1 MDKKYLPHLL
11 YFITFIA
18 VSIPVACG
26 YICEG
31 GIVIQ
36 WIARVDEIASGLSHG
51 QFLLFPS
58 EETALNTAG
67 AVNAL
72 HSNLWLF
79 LPGLVYLLTDS
90 IVFSYQFY
98 VLLIQLGTLLF
109 SIMMFRRLFDDKIS
123 VFFGV
128 LLYMTCPYRIY
139 ICYDEANLMQ
149 AVFWALL
156 PLYVW
161 AVLGVVKGIR
171 TYQNI
176 IWTALVLA
184 LMGYADGIMLLVVTG
199 FTIIAIIFSKKPC
212 LLLSIVVGIIAFLP
226 GATRLIQ
233 YLMSDAFWDLQ
244 ISLQS
249 IMPKGYT
256 IGQFFTS
263 YAYLPG
269 TPGLGLGLF
278 ISIAACVW
286 LYFAA
291 GQIKMQK
298 DCRFF
303 TAISLILIIMSL
315 KLFPWDIFQRAGS
328 VFLKLIPLIQ
338 SPAVFFGLA
347 CFALC
352 VPAAFAIG
360 KIYKSSNKAVAVGIP
375 VIVLFSS
382 IGLAIYLC
390 NTLTYYRLPIQ

>member
-161 AVLGVVKGIR
+161 AVSWR
-171 TYQNI
+171 
-176 IWTALVLA
+176 
-184 LMGYADGIMLLVVTG
+184 
-199 FTIIAIIFSKKPC
+199 C
-212 LLLSIVVGIIAFLP
+212 
-226 GATRLIQ
+226 
-233 YLMSDAFWDLQ
+233 
-244 ISLQS
+244 
-249 IMPKGYT
+249 KGYQDLSKYHMD
-256 IGQFFTS
+256 GVS
-263 YAYLPG
+263 VSAY
-269 TPGLGLGLF
+269 GLCRRHNAFGGNRLYHYCNYLF
-278 ISIAACVW
+278 QKTKPAAFYCCW
-286 LYFAA
+286 HY
-291 GQIKMQK
+291 
-298 DCRFF
+298 RFF
-303 TAISLILIIMSL
+303 TGCHKVDTIPDVRRILEL
-315 KLFPWDIFQRAGS
+315 TNFPA
-328 VFLKLIPLIQ
+328 KHY
-338 SPAVFFGLA
+338 A
-347 CFALC
+347 
-352 VPAAFAIG
+352 
-360 KIYKSSNKAVAVGIP
+360 
-375 VIVLFSS
+375 
-382 IGLAIYLC
+382 
-390 NTLTYYRLPIQ
+390 